1 MEKDAN
7 RLSKIL
13 AAAGVASRRASEH
26 LIFSGQVQVN
36 GKTVLVPQ
44 TLVTLGVDE
53 IKVNGTL
60 IKAEEKK
67 VYYILNKP
75 HGYICSNKQ
84 VGGKKL
90 VIDLFQH
97 EQRVFTVG
105 RLDRDTTGLLIVTND
120 GHFAQK
126 VIHPSANLVKEYLVK
141 THQEITHEHLESI
154 SEGALIENTWIRPFK
169 VTKVRKGTLKVA
181 VKEGKKREVR
191 LLAEK
196 AGLTI
201 ESLSRIRIGEL
212 TLGTLPEGA
221 WREMT
226 EAEKTLI
233 LGGAKPNKP
242 SHKVAARPG
251 KKSSYNSPKKSF
263 AFGSQRAAHH

>member
-1 MEKDAN
+1 MEREGN

-13 AAAGVASRRASEH
+13 AAAGVASRRACEE

-36 GKTVLVPQ
+36 GKVVLIPQ
-44 TLVTLGVDE
+44 TFVALGKDE
-53 IKVNGTL
+53 IKVNGTP
-60 IKAEEKK
+60 IQTEERK

-75 HGYICSNKQ
+75 HGYICSNKRI
-84 VGGKKL
+84 GSKKL
-90 VIDLFQH
+90 VIDLFQPQH
-97 EQRVFTVG
+97 QRLFTVG

-141 THQEITHEHLESI
+141 TTQEITHEHLLQI
-154 SEGALIENTWIRPFK
+154 SDGTLIENCWIRPFK

-191 LLAEK
+191 LLVEK

-201 ESLSRIRIGEL
+201 VSLSRIRIGEL
-212 TLGTLPEGA
+212 TLGTLPEGV
-221 WREMT
+221 WREMS
-226 EAEKTLI
+226 EAEINLV
-233 LGGAKPNKP
+233 LGAQPNKT
-242 SHKVAARPG
+242 SHQIPTRSRN
-251 KKSSYNSPKKSF
+251 KSPRDSQKNAI
-263 AFGSQRAAHH
+263 AFSS